1 MVVLGWLSSVIS
13 MTTTTEP
20 AATARAGARQW
31 AGLAVL
37 TLPTILLGLD
47 NNVLFLALPHLSAE
61 LAPSGTQLLWI
72 TDIYGF
78 MIAGLLVTM
87 GSLGD
92 RIGRRRLLLVGAAAF
107 GLASIVTAYSSSPE
121 MLIGSRALLGI
132 AGATLMP
139 STLALIS
146 AMFTDS
152 KQRATAIAV
161 WMSAFLV
168 GGSAGPIVGGVMLE
182 NFWWGSVFL
191 LGVPVMVVLLI
202 TGPMLLPESR
212 SGESGPLDLVSV
224 GLSIAAILPAV
235 YGLKELASAGV
246 GASAVLALIIGA
258 TAGLVFVRRQRSLI
272 ARTGQPLV
280 DLRPF
285 HNRAF
290 TTALA
295 LLLLV
300 TMIMGGALLFVT
312 QYLQLVQGLS
322 AVHAALWLLP
332 SVVALAVGNM
342 LAPTLAQRIRPG
354 QLIAGSLLIV
364 AVGLI
369 ILTQVPSESG
379 FTWLI
384 VGYGVASLGMGPLA
398 TLGTDLVVGSAP
410 PERAGSAS
418 SLSETSSELGVALGV
433 AVFGSV
439 GAAAYRAG
447 AVGDAVRDL
456 PTQVRERVQDTLA
469 GAVAEA
475 DLLTSGAAADVLA
488 AAREAFTTGLHVVAA
503 ISAAAALTFAIVAL
517 VMLRRVP
524 AAAAAPAAA
533 HQGETEDA

>member
-1 MVVLGWLSSVIS
+1 MLGWLSSVIS

>member
-1 MVVLGWLSSVIS
+1 MLEWFSSVIS

-20 AATARAGARQW
+20 AVAARAGARQW

-92 RIGRRRLLLVGAAAF
+92 RIGRRRLLQVGAAAF

-146 AMFTDS
+146 EMFADS

-191 LGVPVMVVLLI
+191 LGVPVMMVLLI

-235 YGLKELASAGV
+235 YGLKELASYGV

-280 DLRPF
+280 DLRLF

-364 AVGLI
+364 TVGLI

-475 DLLTSGAAADVLA
+475 DQLTSGAAADVLA

-517 VMLRRVP
+517 VVLRRVP
-524 AAAAAPAAA
+524 AAGAAPAAE

>member
-1 MVVLGWLSSVIS
+1 MLGWLSSVIS

-517 VMLRRVP
+517 VVLRRVP

>member
-1 MVVLGWLSSVIS
+1 
-13 MTTTTEP
+13 MTTVTEP
-20 AATARAGARQW
+20 DIAPRARGRQW
-31 AGLAVL
+31 AGFAVL

-121 MLIGSRALLGI
+121 MLIGARALLGVS
-132 AGATLMP
+132 GATLMP

-146 AMFTDS
+146 SMFVDS

-168 GGSAGPIVGGVMLE
+168 GGAAGPIVGGVMLDH
-182 NFWWGSVFL
+182 FWWGSVFL

-202 TGPMLLPESR
+202 AGPVLLPESR

-235 YGLKELASAGV
+235 YGLKELASDGFDLP
-246 GASAVLALIIGA
+246 AVLALL
-258 TAGLVFVRRQRSLI
+258 AGVVTGLLFVRRQRVLI
-272 ARTGQPLV
+272 GRTGQPLV
-280 DLRPF
+280 DLRLF

-300 TMIMGGALLFVT
+300 MMIMGGALLFVT

-322 AVHAALWLLP
+322 ALHSALWLLP
-332 SVVALAVGNM
+332 SVVALATGNM
-342 LAPTLAQRIRPG
+342 LAPTLVQRIRPG
-354 QLIAGSLLIV
+354 HLIAGSLLIV
-364 AVGLI
+364 AVGLV
-369 ILTQVPSESG
+369 ILTQVPSQGG

-384 VGYGVASLGMGPLA
+384 LGYGVTSLGMGPLA

-418 SLSETSSELGVALGV
+418 SLSETSSELGIALGV

-439 GAAAYRAG
+439 GAAAYRAHTI
-447 AVGDAVRDL
+447 DAAREL
-456 PTQVRERVQDTLA
+456 PRHVRERIQDTLA

-475 DLLTSGAAADVLA
+475 EQLSSSQAADLLAS
-488 AAREAFTTGLHVVAA
+488 AREAFTSGLQVVAG
-503 ISAAAALTFAIVAL
+503 ISAVAALTFAVVSLA
-517 VMLRRVP
+517 VLRRVP
-524 AAAAAPAAA
+524 AGAEDSATEP
-533 HQGETEDA
+533 QGESDDA